1 MFNVLIALGLFVAV
15 VWVVAHA
22 VFLLTRADAEEA
34 GSRGPDDPI
43 STFVRENY
51 GAHYEPENCFSEES
65 LRKL

>member
-22 VFLLTRADAEEA
+22 VFLLTRTDGEVAE
-34 GSRGPDDPI
+34 SRGPDDPI

-51 GAHYEPENCFSEES
+51 GAHYEPESCFSEKS